1 MCNILIKEYKMP
13 YQVVKMINPN
23 AKEDMEFLQE
33 VLKKYD
39 LDNADE

>member
-1 MCNILIKEYKMP
+1 MP

-33 VLKKYD
+33 VLKQYD
-39 LDNADE
+39 FDDEDE

>member
-1 MCNILIKEYKMP
+1 MP

-23 AKEDMEFLQE
+23 AIEDMEFLQE

>member
-1 MCNILIKEYKMP
+1 MP

>member
-1 MCNILIKEYKMP
+1 MP

-23 AKEDMEFLQE
+23 SKEDMEFLQE

>member
-1 MCNILIKEYKMP
+1 MP

-23 AKEDMEFLQE
+23 PKEDMEFLQE

>member
-1 MCNILIKEYKMP
+1 M
-13 YQVVKMINPN
+13 KMINPN

>member
-1 MCNILIKEYKMP
+1 MP
-13 YQVVKMINPN
+13 YQVVKMIIPN

>member
-1 MCNILIKEYKMP
+1 MP

-23 AKEDMEFLQE
+23 ANEDMEFLQE

>member
-1 MCNILIKEYKMP
+1 MP

-23 AKEDMEFLQE
+23 AKEDMELLQE